1 MLYVICY
8 MLYDFYQ
15 HLPSFIDPVA
25 FTIGS
30 FSVRWYSISYI
41 IGFLVVY
48 LVLMW
53 RIRLREV
60 NNIYQISNF
69 QFPISNKILNPKSE
83 NKNTNESARLKVNG
97 QMLNVVIDFLM
108 VVFFAGL
115 LGGRLGY
122 VLFYNPSFYFANPLS
137 IISPYDLQGHY
148 IGLFGMSYHG
158 ALLGAILAGY
168 VFTYIK
174 KIDFLSW
181 ADFIIVALPAGYF
194 FGRVGNFLNGE
205 LYGRVTNSPLG
216 MYFSVDLANLRHPSQ
231 LYEAFLEGILLFV
244 VLWLLRNKKNKKGT
258 LFGIYLMCYGFFR
271 IIAEQFREPDSQ
283 LGLFWNF
290 LTMGQLL
297 SLGMIVFGLFFW
309 FQKKE
314 SNGILMT

>member
-1 MLYVICY
+1 MIL
-8 MLYDFYQ
+8 DFYQ
-15 HLPSFIDPVA
+15 HIPSFVDPVA

-30 FSVRWYSISYI
+30 FSVRWYGIMYLV
-41 IGFLVVY
+41 GFLVVY
-48 LVLMW
+48 GL
-53 RIRLREV
+53 LRPRMLRGEFSF
-60 NNIYQISNF
+60 IISNF
-69 QFPISNKILNPKSE
+69 EFRISNKIPNLKSE
-83 NKNTNESARLKVNG
+83 NKNTNENARSKVKS
-97 QMLNVVIDFLM
+97 QMLNVVMDFLL

-115 LGGRLGY
+115 VGGRIGY
-122 VLFYNPSFYFANPLS
+122 VLFYNPSFYFANPLA
-137 IISPYDLQGHY
+137 IISPYDLQGHWV
-148 IGLFGMSYHG
+148 GLFGMSYHG

-205 LYGRVTNSPLG
+205 LYGRITTSPLG
-216 MYFSVDLANLRHPSQ
+216 MYFGADPAKLRHPSQ

-244 VLWLLRNKKNKKGT
+244 ILWMLRNKKNKKGT
-258 LFGIYLMCYGFFR
+258 LFGIYLMGYGFFR

-297 SLGMIVFGLFFW
+297 SLGMIVFGLFFLVS
-309 FQKKE
+309 KK
-314 SNGILMT
+314 GK